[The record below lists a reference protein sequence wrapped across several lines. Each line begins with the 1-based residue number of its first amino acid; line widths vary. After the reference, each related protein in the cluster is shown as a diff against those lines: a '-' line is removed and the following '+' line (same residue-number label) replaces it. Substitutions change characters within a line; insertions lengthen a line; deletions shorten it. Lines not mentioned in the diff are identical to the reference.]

1 MVWEFTTGTA
11 AQTQQLAGNLA
22 RLLRA
27 GDLIVLSGELGAG
40 KTTFT
45 QGLGR
50 SLGVREG
57 IISPTFVLVRIHPN
71 LPDGH
76 NPGGPDL
83 VHVDAYRLATP
94 GEIDDIDLE
103 NTMDSS
109 VTVVEWGVDRVEHLA
124 ASRLEIELVR
134 AVGGAALGGAAPAI
148 TGGADTDSPDI
159 DGVFD
164 FTESLDVDD
173 DSDEPRTLR
182 LNAVGP
188 RWEGIDFSVL
198 AAPTPDRPVSTST
211 VSTCTVSTSQ
221 EMGTTCES

>member
-1 MVWEFTTGTA
+1 MAWEFSTSTA
-11 AQTQQLAGNLA
+11 AQTQQLAQKLA
-22 RLLRA
+22 KLLKA

-71 LPDGH
+71 LPDGP

-83 VHVDAYRLATP
+83 VHVDAYRLGSP

-103 NTMDSS
+103 NTMDTS
-109 VTVVEWGVDRVEHLA
+109 VTVVEWGAQRVEHLA

-134 AVGGAALGGAAPAI
+134 AVGGETLSILMPVAAE
-148 TGGADTDSPDI
+148 TADA
-159 DGVFD
+159 
-164 FTESLDVDD
+164 ESLGEADSIGAGTFDYADEDD
-173 DSDEPRTLR
+173 DEPRTLR
-182 LNAVGP
+182 LQAVGP
-188 RWEGIDFSVL
+188 RWEGTDFSVL
-198 AAPTPDRPVSTST
+198 GQLVN
-211 VSTCTVSTSQ
+211 
-221 EMGTTCES
+221 TTEQM

>member
-1 MVWEFTTGTA
+1 MSVWEFATGTA
-11 AQTQQLAGNLA
+11 EQTQQLAGKLA
-22 RLLRA
+22 ALLRA
-27 GDLIVLSGELGAG
+27 GDLIILSGELGAG

-71 LPDGH
+71 MPDGL

-83 VHVDAYRLATP
+83 VHVDAYRLGTP

-134 AVGGAALGGAAPAI
+134 AVGGARPAPSAPTASGI
-148 TGGADTDSPDI
+148 ASTLDGTDFSASFDAD
-159 DGVFD
+159 
-164 FTESLDVDD
+164 EDD
-173 DSDEPRTLR
+173 DEPRTLR
-182 LNAVGP
+182 LVAVGP
-188 RWEGIDFSVL
+188 RWEGTDFSVL
-198 AAPTPDRPVSTST
+198 GQLVN
-211 VSTCTVSTSQ
+211 
-221 EMGTTCES
+221 TTE

>member
-1 MVWEFTTGTA
+1 MSAWEFATGTA
-11 AQTQQLAGNLA
+11 EATQELAARLAGM
-22 RLLRA
+22 LRA
-27 GDLIVLSGELGAG
+27 GDLIILSGELGAG

-71 LPDGH
+71 LPDGP

-134 AVGGAALGGAAPAI
+134 AVGGAAPGAPAPVPAAAPAADDDF
-148 TGGADTDSPDI
+148 ADTFDT
-159 DGVFD
+159 DG
-164 FTESLDVDD
+164 DD
-173 DSDEPRTLR
+173 DEPRTLR
-182 LNAVGP
+182 LRAVGP
-188 RWEGIDFSVL
+188 RWDGVDFSVL
-198 AAPTPDRPVSTST
+198 GQPLN
-211 VSTCTVSTSQ
+211 
-221 EMGTTCES
+221 TTE

>member
-1 MVWEFTTGTA
+1 MTVWEFATGTA
-11 AQTQQLAGNLA
+11 AQTQQIAERLA

-27 GDLIVLSGELGAG
+27 GDLVILSGELGAG

-103 NTMDSS
+103 NTLDSS
-109 VTVVEWGVDRVEHLA
+109 VTVVEWGADRVEHLA
-124 ASRLEIELVR
+124 ANRLEIELVR
-134 AVGGAALGGAAPAI
+134 AVGGQAPAPG
-148 TGGADTDSPDI
+148 TEADSTPDPAAGPVSSGFLDFADSFDTD
-159 DGVFD
+159 
-164 FTESLDVDD
+164 EDD
-173 DSDEPRTLR
+173 DEPRTLR
-182 LNAVGP
+182 LQAIGP
-188 RWEGIDFSVL
+188 RWDGIDFSDL
-198 AAPTPDRPVSTST
+198 GRPVN
-211 VSTCTVSTSQ
+211 
-221 EMGTTCES
+221 TTE

>member
-1 MVWEFTTGTA
+1 MRAWEFATGTA
-11 AQTQQLAGNLA
+11 EATQKLAGKLA
-22 RLLRA
+22 GLLHA
-27 GDLIVLSGELGAG
+27 GDLIILSGELGAG

-71 LPDGH
+71 LPAGP

-134 AVGGAALGGAAPAI
+134 AVGGAAPAAAGSPDPAAAPVADDDFFA
-148 TGGADTDSPDI
+148 TFDTD
-159 DGVFD
+159 G
-164 FTESLDVDD
+164 DD
-173 DSDEPRTLR
+173 DEPRTLR
-182 LNAVGP
+182 LRAVGP
-188 RWEGIDFSVL
+188 RWDGVDFSVL
-198 AAPTPDRPVSTST
+198 GQPLN
-211 VSTCTVSTSQ
+211 
-221 EMGTTCES
+221 TTE

>member
-1 MVWEFTTGTA
+1 MSRWEFRTGTA
-11 AQTQQLAGNLA
+11 GQTQQLAEKLA
-22 RLLRA
+22 GFLKA
-27 GDLIVLSGELGAG
+27 GDLIILSGELGAG

-103 NTMDSS
+103 NTMDSA

-124 ASRLEIELVR
+124 ASRLEIELIR
-134 AVGGAALGGAAPAI
+134 AVGGAAPADAGDAGDAAG
-148 TGGADTDSPDI
+148 T
-159 DGVFD
+159 FD
-164 FTESLDVDD
+164 FADEDD
-173 DSDEPRTLR
+173 DEPRTLR
-182 LNAVGP
+182 LRAIGP
-188 RWEGIDFSVL
+188 RWDGVDFSVL
-198 AAPTPDRPVSTST
+198 ARQTPVQP
-211 VSTCTVSTSQ
+211 
-221 EMGTTCES
+221 MNTTE